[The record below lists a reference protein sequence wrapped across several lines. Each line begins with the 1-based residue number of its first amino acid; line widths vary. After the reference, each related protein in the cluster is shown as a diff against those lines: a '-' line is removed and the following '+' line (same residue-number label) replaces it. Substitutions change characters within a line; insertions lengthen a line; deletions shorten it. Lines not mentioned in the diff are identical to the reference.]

1 MSIDRRSF
9 IDFYAKQVRDADI
22 SLFLGAGISAS
33 VGYPS

>member
-9 IDFYAKQVRDADI
+9 IDFYVKQVREVDT
-22 SLFLGAGISAS
+22 SLFLGAGISTS